1 MATKKKGGKRPGA
14 GRPKGAKNKRS
25 QALRDAVEAAGY
37 DPNWAVLG
45 LLDAAKEAHADGDI
59 KLMVDALA
67 KAAPFLHAKLS
78 SIDARH
84 LVEQAVQEPISI
96 NFVMDPREARKPGS

>member
-14 GRPKGAKNKRS
+14 GRPKGSPNKRTA
-25 QALRDAVEAAGY
+25 ALREAVEEAGY

-45 LLDAAKEAHADGDI
+45 LLDAAKEAHSEGDI

-96 NFVMDPREARKPGS
+96 VFKQDTAPAASD